1 MLLRCKLFNARSLC
15 NKLSNLH
22 LLLHSYDF
30 DIIFITESWLNGD
43 LSDSLLLSGS
53 SYYILRKDRY
63 DGYGG
68 VLVFIQNSLKV
79 VNNELTTDFLQLECI
94 ILDVMFSYRSMYRF
108 VCVYNP
114 PALANDISHT
124 TLLCSIQLQLLCKL
138 PCFLCWRL

>member
-22 LLLHSYDF
+22 LLLHSNDF
-30 DIIFITESWLNGD
+30 DIIFFTESWLNGD

-63 DGYGG
+63 DGSGG

-108 VCVYNP
+108 VCVCIIHLLWQMTYP
-114 PALANDISHT
+114 IPHFCARYSIT
-124 TLLCSIQLQLLCKL
+124 TVV
-138 PCFLCWRL
+138 